1 VITPTRTVFG
11 VSPSTNNNSSIS
23 DLLIRIDNDLT
34 FLPDRALRLI
44 KRRVSSSLSTGDIV
58 TTSRGNARI
67 VRNSENVQ
75 IPEIG
80 DRILTEFV
88 DTSGGGQ
95 SFDVTLPDTSS
106 STVSYNETL

>member
-1 VITPTRTVFG
+1 MFYQ
-11 VSPSTNNNSSIS
+11 N
-23 DLLIRIDNDLT
+23 L
-34 FLPDRALRLI
+34 
-44 KRRVSSSLSTGDIV
+44 RRVSSSLSTGDIV

-88 DTSGGGQ
+88 A
-95 SFDVTLPDTSS
+95 
-106 STVSYNETL
+106 TVSYNETTDSVVVSSEEYGDGEYFVLGGFKVIVENLIDD

>member
-1 VITPTRTVFG
+1 
-11 VSPSTNNNSSIS
+11 
-23 DLLIRIDNDLT
+23 
-34 FLPDRALRLI
+34 LI

-106 STVSYNETL
+106 STVSYNETTDSVVVSSEEYGDGEYFVLGGFKVIVENLIDD